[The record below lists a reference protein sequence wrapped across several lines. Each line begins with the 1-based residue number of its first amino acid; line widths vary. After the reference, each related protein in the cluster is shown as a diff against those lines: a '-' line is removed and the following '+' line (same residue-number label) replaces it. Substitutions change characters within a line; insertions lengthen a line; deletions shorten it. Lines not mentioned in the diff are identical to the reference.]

1 MCIRDSL
8 DGLLNFEQEYT
19 GSEDRKMMVVN
30 ERYQII
36 GGTDDKKN
44 GTTFKTRFL
53 KNPVNNMYIIDDDQK
68 ELFTY
73 GKLSQNM
80 NWYIICMVPE
90 QSILKNFYMSILI
103 CAVISV
109 LLPVSYTHLDVYKRQ
124 APQCKCAS

>member
-1 MCIRDSL
+1 MGEELGCVYFTVNL

-53 KNPVNNMYIIDDDQK
+53 KNPVNNMYIINDDQK

-80 NWYIICMVPE
+80 KLVYYLHGPGAVDLKEFLHVHSDLCRDICPFTDRF
-90 QSILKNFYMSILI
+90 SSGFP
-103 CAVISV
+103 A
-109 LLPVSYTHLDVYKRQ
+109 
-124 APQCKCAS
+124 